1 MGIAAAGRGEQPV
14 SRVPETSSRPEPPRD
29 RILTAASE
37 LFARHGI
44 RAVGVDAIIAAAGVA
59 KASFYRHFRSK
70 DDLVAAW
77 LRDARARWLDRVRVL
92 SSERATSPSDELLVF
107 FDVVHELV
115 EDPDFYGCAYI
126 NTAAELRDA
135 PAVVRRELIN
145 FTDEVE
151 AYLEELARRAGLPS
165 PGAVAV
171 QLRFVTAGMFALMN
185 IYGGDAM
192 SAATAREA
200 ATAILDAAR

>member
-1 MGIAAAGRGEQPV
+1 MGMAATGRAEQPV
-14 SRVPETSSRPEPPRD
+14 STASKSSARPEPPRD

-44 RAVGVDAIIAAAGVA
+44 RAVGVDAIIATAGVA

-77 LRDARARWLDRVRVL
+77 LRDHRTRWLDRVRVL
-92 SSERATSPSDELLVF
+92 GHERATSPSDELLVF
-107 FDVVHELV
+107 FDVVLELV

-135 PAVVRRELIN
+135 PAVVRGELIA
-145 FTDEVE
+145 FADEVE
-151 AYLEELARRAGLPS
+151 GYLEELARRAGLPS
-165 PGAVAV
+165 PRAVAI
-171 QLRFVTAGMFALMN
+171 QLRFVAAGMFGLMN
-185 IYGGDAM
+185 IYGGNAM
-192 SAATAREA
+192 SAPTARQA
-200 ATAILDAAR
+200 ATAIVDAAR

>member
-1 MGIAAAGRGEQPV
+1 MGSAAAGRGDQPV
-14 SRVPETSSRPEPPRD
+14 SGAPETSSRPEPPRD

-77 LRDARARWLDRVRVL
+77 LRDGRARWLDRVRVL
-92 SSERATSPSDELLVF
+92 STKRATSPADELLVF
-107 FDVVHELV
+107 FDVVLELV
-115 EDPDFYGCAYI
+115 DDPDFYGCPYVNI
-126 NTAAELRDA
+126 AAELRDA
-135 PAVVRRELIN
+135 PAVVRRELVD

-151 AYLEELARRAGLPS
+151 AYLEDLARRAGLRS
-165 PGAVAV
+165 PGVVALE
-171 QLRFVTAGMFALMN
+171 LRLVEAGMFALTN
-185 IYGGDAM
+185 IYGGDATP
-192 SAATAREA
+192 AAKARQA
-200 ATAILDAAR
+200 ATAIIDAAR

>member
-77 LRDARARWLDRVRVL
+77 LRDGRARWLDRARVQTAA
-92 SSERATSPSDELLVF
+92 RATSPSDELLVF
-107 FDVVHELV
+107 FDVVLEL
-115 EDPDFYGCAYI
+115 EDDPNFYGCPYL

-135 PAVVRRELIN
+135 PGVVRREMVDFI
-145 FTDEVE
+145 DEVE
-151 AYLEELARRAGLPS
+151 AYLEDLARRAGLRS
-165 PGAVAV
+165 PGAVAL
-171 QLRFVTAGMFALMN
+171 QLRLLAAGMFALMN
-185 IYGGDAM
+185 VYGGDAT
-192 SAATAREA
+192 SGAKARQAAA
-200 ATAILDAAR
+200 AIIDAAR